1 MKKNNWIVKAFL
13 LTFFIA
19 LIFNF
24 VSNVVVNRFNSIIVL
39 TILCL
44 FFIIVGI
51 VFDIIGT
58 AVLSAKEAV
67 FHAKSSKK
75 ITGSKEGVFLVKNS
89 STIASI
95 CNDVIGDICGIVS
108 GTIAAML
115 GIIISDKLS
124 ISLIIVTL
132 LISSLVSSLTVGGKA
147 IGKRYAIINADEII
161 FSVAKILNKFRF
173 KK

>member
-1 MKKNNWIVKAFL
+1 MKRNNWIVKAFL

-24 VSNVVVNRFNSIIVL
+24 VSNTIVNKFNNLIIL
-39 TILCL
+39 SLLCL
-44 FFIIVGI
+44 LFVIIGI

-58 AVLSAKEAV
+58 AVLSSKEAV

-75 ITGSKEGVFLVKNS
+75 IRGSKEGVYLVKNS

-108 GTIAAML
+108 GTVSAML
-115 GIIISDKLS
+115 GMLLASKYSLS
-124 ISLIIVTL
+124 VVLVTL
-132 LISSLVSSLTVGGKA
+132 LVSSFVSSITVGGKA
-147 IGKRYAIINADEII
+147 IGKKYAIKNADEII
-161 FSVAKILNKFRF
+161 FFVAKVLNRLRK
-173 KK
+173 

>member
-1 MKKNNWIVKAFL
+1 MKRNNWIVKAFL

-24 VSNVVVNRFNSIIVL
+24 VSNTIVNKFNNIIIL
-39 TILCL
+39 SLLCL
-44 FFIIVGI
+44 LFVVIGI

-58 AVLSAKEAV
+58 AVLSSKEAV

-75 ITGSKEGVFLVKNS
+75 IRGSKEGVYLVKNS

-108 GTIAAML
+108 GTVSAML
-115 GIIISDKLS
+115 GMLLASKYSLS
-124 ISLIIVTL
+124 VVLVTL
-132 LISSLVSSLTVGGKA
+132 LVSSFVSSITVGGKA
-147 IGKRYAIINADEII
+147 IGKKYAIKNADEII
-161 FSVAKILNKFRF
+161 FFVAKVLNRLRK
-173 KK
+173 

>member
-1 MKKNNWIVKAFL
+1 MKRNNWIVKAFL

-24 VSNVVVNRFNSIIVL
+24 VSNTIVNKFNNIIIL
-39 TILCL
+39 SLLCL
-44 FFIIVGI
+44 LFVIIGI

-58 AVLSAKEAV
+58 AVLSSKEAV

-75 ITGSKEGVFLVKNS
+75 IRGSKEGVYLVKNS

-108 GTIAAML
+108 GTVSAML
-115 GIIISDKLS
+115 GMLLASKYSLS
-124 ISLIIVTL
+124 VVLVTL
-132 LISSLVSSLTVGGKA
+132 LVSSFVSSITVGGKA
-147 IGKRYAIINADEII
+147 IGKKYAIKNADEII
-161 FSVAKILNKFRF
+161 FFVAKVLNRLRK
-173 KK
+173 

>member
-1 MKKNNWIVKAFL
+1 MKRNNWIVKAFL

-24 VSNVVVNRFNSIIVL
+24 VSNTIVNKFNNIIIL
-39 TILCL
+39 SLLCL
-44 FFIIVGI
+44 LFVIIGI

-58 AVLSAKEAV
+58 AVLSSKEAV

-75 ITGSKEGVFLVKNS
+75 IRGSKEGVYLVKNS

-108 GTIAAML
+108 GTVSAML
-115 GIIISDKLS
+115 GMLLASKCSLS
-124 ISLIIVTL
+124 VVIVTL
-132 LISSLVSSLTVGGKA
+132 LVSSLVSSITVGGKA
-147 IGKRYAIINADEII
+147 IGKKYAIKNADEII
-161 FSVAKILNKFRF
+161 FFVAKVLNRLRK
-173 KK
+173 

>member
-1 MKKNNWIVKAFL
+1 MKRNNWIVKSFL

-24 VSNVVVNRFNSIIVL
+24 VSNTIVNKFNNIIIL
-39 TILCL
+39 SLLCL
-44 FFIIVGI
+44 LFVIIGI

-58 AVLSAKEAV
+58 AVLSSKEAV

-75 ITGSKEGVFLVKNS
+75 IRGSKEGVYLVKNS

-108 GTIAAML
+108 GTVSAML
-115 GIIISDKLS
+115 GMLLASKCSLS
-124 ISLIIVTL
+124 VVIVTL
-132 LISSLVSSLTVGGKA
+132 LVSSLVSSITVGGKA
-147 IGKRYAIINADEII
+147 IGKKYAIKNADEII
-161 FSVAKILNKFRF
+161 FFVAKVLNRLRK
-173 KK
+173 